1 MEIGT
6 QQGIRICGYMEKGK
20 TEPKYLQGNQHL
32 EPESEKHAHLAA
44 SNKAM

>member
-1 MEIGT
+1 
-6 QQGIRICGYMEKGK
+6 MEKGK
-20 TEPKYLQGNQHL
+20 AEPKYLQGNQHL